1 MPKHLKRRRCAGEA
15 VLSAYYDGARG
26 ELSRRENFIIS
37 IESLRYLISSL
48 GKESLVK
55 TSSAS
60 EKKLKLADGK
70 GKKYPYGLWRRR
82 FRDTRSTRALYMHMA
97 RYAFSQTLLVHLASD
112 LIAANYN
119 RSFLRSPLLFT
130 VQRIRARACVYVRVG
145 EHRAR
150 AHADCRCVPDRL
162 DGYIRAS

>member
-70 GKKYPYGLWRRR
+70 GIKNIPMDFLYAHGQICVFP
-82 FRDTRSTRALYMHMA
+82 DTPCSLSQRSD
-97 RYAFSQTLLVHLASD
+97 S
-112 LIAANYN
+112 
-119 RSFLRSPLLFT
+119 
-130 VQRIRARACVYVRVG
+130 G
-145 EHRAR
+145 
-150 AHADCRCVPDRL
+150 
-162 DGYIRAS
+162 

>member
-48 GKESLVK
+48 GKESRRESLVK

-70 GKKYPYGLWRRR
+70 GKKYPYGVAGSEIH
-82 FRDTRSTRALYMHMA
+82 TRSLYAHGQICV
-97 RYAFSQTLLVHLASD
+97 FPDTPCSLSQRSD
-112 LIAANYN
+112 
-119 RSFLRSPLLFT
+119 S
-130 VQRIRARACVYVRVG
+130 G
-145 EHRAR
+145 
-150 AHADCRCVPDRL
+150 
-162 DGYIRAS
+162 